1 MAGTRRPRT
10 QLGAAAACAVWIG
23 NTAAVT
29 VPLPRFSWDTLPV
42 FLHSQNT
49 TCGDWNAAAAARA
62 AQFPLSYSGMTGML
76 QPDGSRIS
84 QEIAAP
90 TMCRRITTLNS
101 TTHTFMELNS
111 VIDWPWNYQLHAG
124 MVANPSWRLKHD
136 NGSDW
141 LMHGQWVYNLSNP
154 AMRRSW
160 IATCIAATEAGCMGC
175 FIDQS
180 NDVEGG
186 FGHSAAA
193 VAYSRDHLAT
203 LVELN
208 EQLQARGKYAI
219 NNHLGD
225 GGDHVRAMMIEDFA
239 GSEKCIRL
247 LQTVAARGIIAEVHA
262 GNEFKQSQHYSCAD
276 GGTND
281 LAAFLIAAGN
291 YSYYHCT
298 DNGFSTPAAWPAVP
312 DEWLGEVAEY
322 GFRLGAPLGEATLSP
337 SRTGGNASVW
347 RRAFA
352 SGTRV
357 EFDGGNGNGTI
368 WWANG
373 PVQVG
378 GTASVDPT
386 VVRGTVGC
394 VWETDKPAGGV

>member
-1 MAGTRRPRT
+1 
-10 QLGAAAACAVWIG
+10 
-23 NTAAVT
+23 
-29 VPLPRFSWDTLPV
+29 
-42 FLHSQNT
+42 
-49 TCGDWNAAAAARA
+49 
-62 AQFPLSYSGMTGML
+62 MTGMM
-76 QPDGSRIS
+76 QPNGSRIS

-90 TMCRRITTLNS
+90 AVCRRITALNS

-111 VIDWPWNYQLHAG
+111 VIDWPWNYKLHEK
-124 MVANPSWRLKHD
+124 MVANPSWRLKRD
-136 NGSDW
+136 NNGSDW
-141 LMHGQWVYNLSNP
+141 LQHGQFVYNLSNLD
-154 AMRRSW
+154 MRSAW

-180 NDVEGG
+180 NDVENG

-193 VAYSRDHLAT
+193 MAYSRDHLAT

-208 EQLQARGKYAI
+208 EQLHARGKYAI

-225 GGDHVRAMMIEDFA
+225 SGDHVRAMMIEDFA

-247 LQTVAARGIIAEVHA
+247 LQTIAARGIIAEVHA
-262 GNEFKQSQHYSCAD
+262 GNQFKGSNYSCAH

-291 YSYYHCT
+291 YSYFHCT
-298 DNGFSTPAAWPAVP
+298 DNGFSTTAAWPAVP
-312 DEWLGEVAEY
+312 DEWMDWAPEY
-322 GFRLGAPLGEATLSP
+322 GHRLGAPVGPATRSP
-337 SRTGGNASVW
+337 SYTGAVPASIW

-368 WWANG
+368 YWADG

-378 GTASVDPT
+378 GTASFNRTT
-386 VVRGTVGC
+386 VAAMGC
-394 VWETDKPAGGV
+394 RWETDKLPAL

>member
-1 MAGTRRPRT
+1 
-10 QLGAAAACAVWIG
+10 
-23 NTAAVT
+23 
-29 VPLPRFSWDTLPV
+29 
-42 FLHSQNT
+42 
-49 TCGDWNAAAAARA
+49 
-62 AQFPLSYSGMTGML
+62 
-76 QPDGSRIS
+76 
-84 QEIAAP
+84 
-90 TMCRRITTLNS
+90 
-101 TTHTFMELNS
+101 
-111 VIDWPWNYQLHAG
+111 VIDWPWNYNLHAG
-124 MVANPSWRLKHD
+124 MVANPNWRLKHG

-141 LMHGQWVYNLSNP
+141 LLHGQFVYNLSNP

-160 IATCIAATEAGCMGC
+160 IATCIAATEAGCTGC

-180 NDVEGG
+180 NEVENG
-186 FGHSAAA
+186 FGKGPAA

-208 EQLQARGKYAI
+208 EQLRARGKYAI

-247 LQTVAARGIIAEVHA
+247 LQTIAARGIIAEVHA
-262 GNEFKQSQHYSCAD
+262 GNQFLAPSGSPQNYSCAN

-291 YSYYHCT
+291 FSYYHCT
-298 DNGFSTPAAWPAVP
+298 DNGFTTPAAFPTVP
-312 DEWLGEVAEY
+312 DEWLGWRPEDR
-322 GFRLGAPLGEATLSP
+322 FRLGAPLGPATRSP
-337 SRTGGNASVW
+337 SHTGTNASVW

-357 EFDGGNGNGTI
+357 EFDGGKGNGTI
-368 WWANG
+368 WWAEG

-378 GTASVDPT
+378 GTASVNPT
-386 VVRGTVGC
+386 VVDTMGC
-394 VWETDKPAGGV
+394 RWETDKPA